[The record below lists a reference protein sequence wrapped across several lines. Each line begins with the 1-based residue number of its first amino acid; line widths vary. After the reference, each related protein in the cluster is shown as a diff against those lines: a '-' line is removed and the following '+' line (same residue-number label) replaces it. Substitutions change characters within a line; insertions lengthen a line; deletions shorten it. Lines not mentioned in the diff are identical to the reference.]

1 MAVAEGS
8 EATYQVRALERG
20 LQVLGAFAD
29 GMSQA
34 SLQELHQQLGLNKA
48 TLLRL
53 LDVLHRAGFVDHDQE
68 SGKYRLGVR
77 AFEVGNA
84 YLANLP
90 IEQLA
95 QPYLQELSEQT
106 GQTSN
111 LGVLAG
117 HEVVHVATVVP
128 DRPLRFHTRVGFRDA
143 LHWTALGKMLAAH
156 MAPEE
161 LRAFLARAPF
171 PGRTPST
178 ITDAPAFLAEL
189 KRVRDVGFAED
200 REESVAG
207 LRCLAAPIC
216 DASGRVVAAVSIS
229 GLAHEF
235 GDEQHATLVAAVLQS
250 ARAISRRLGS
260 TPDRAA
266 PNSATKR
273 PAELATAQKPADQT
287 RT

>member
-1 MAVAEGS
+1 MAQGDLP

-29 GMSQA
+29 GLSQA

-53 LDVLHRAGFVDHDQE
+53 LDVLHRAGFVDHDPE

-95 QPYLQELSEQT
+95 QPYLQDLSEQT

-143 LHWTALGKMLAAH
+143 LHWTALGKLLAAH
-156 MAPEE
+156 MEPDE
-161 LRAFLARAPF
+161 LQDYLTRAPF
-171 PGRTPST
+171 PRRTPST

-189 KRVRDVGFAED
+189 DQVREAGFAED

-216 DASGRVVAAVSIS
+216 DATGRVVAAVSIS

-235 GDEQHATLVAAVLQS
+235 GDAQRSTLAEAVLRS

-266 PNSATKR
+266 ANPATA
-273 PAELATAQKPADQT
+273 PAAELAPTP
-287 RT
+287 